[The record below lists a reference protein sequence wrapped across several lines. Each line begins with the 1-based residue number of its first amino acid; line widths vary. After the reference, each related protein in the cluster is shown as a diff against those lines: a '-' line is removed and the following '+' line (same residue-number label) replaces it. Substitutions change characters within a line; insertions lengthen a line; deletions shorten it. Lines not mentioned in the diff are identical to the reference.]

1 MNVRRWGVEL
11 RPVLTNHS
19 TQGTDMKDVKK
30 YAIAGAITTVAAL
43 LGIYLLRKAPV
54 VSGFTAPLVNKALN
68 G

>member
-1 MNVRRWGVEL
+1 
-11 RPVLTNHS
+11 
-19 TQGTDMKDVKK
+19 MKDVKK

-43 LGIYLLRKAPV
+43 IGIYLLRKTPV